1 MADINVTIN
10 PAPSVSAT
18 VSAAP
23 EVDVTIGDGIPKHA
37 VTHAPGGSDSLEAY
51 YATTGSLAY
60 VSGLTTGIG
69 NTGYLTGYVSKTE
82 TGDFYPASNPSGFI
96 TGVDLSNYVT
106 GQVVRPSETGDFITN
121 SETGVFYP
129 TSNPSGFITGVDLSS
144 YATTAYVTGV
154 SGSLQTQITNLS
166 NSTGSYATG
175 SVVRPSDTG
184 AFLTTG
190 AADGR
195 YALRSATGVFIT
207 TGQTG
212 VFASQ
217 AYVTGVSGHLQTQV
231 TAINNQTGNFAL
243 KSATGNFIT
252 TSQTG
257 QFVGTSQTGYY
268 TGIFYPYNSNP
279 LGYVQG
285 AVVRPSQTGIFLSTG
300 AADGRYVAL
309 TGNQT
314 ISGNKKFV
322 NSLVVGNGSAIGS
335 GAATIGF
342 GNYVS
347 GSNSIAFGYSNNIYN
362 LDDTFVIGYGN
373 EALSGLYYPPN
384 DPENPITL
392 EASRLG
398 FILGNACLLA
408 HSGAGIISATDP
420 SQSLNERLMSSGVG
434 TLILRGENGVFVRG
448 TVIQF
453 DKRPTFEGTGFLLS
467 GESLL
472 YSETG
477 NFADLT
483 SNQTI
488 SGVKNFTS
496 RPTVNGTGVLLSGE
510 GGAAA
515 NTGELTGVFYPL
527 NSNPS
532 GYITGVDLSSYATQ
546 SFVTGVSGHLQGQV
560 NTLNGQT
567 GNYVTGSVVRPSE
580 TGNFVTTGQ
589 TGVFVT
595 GSVVRPSETGNFIT
609 TAQTGAFYP
618 SSNPSGFITGVDLS
632 AYVTGAV
639 VRPSETGAFLTTGA
653 ADGRYALQSATGN
666 FITTAQ
672 TGAFYPISNPS
683 GFITGVDL
691 SSYATQSFVTGIS
704 GDLQTKLNT
713 VSGYA
718 VTGYDDSITGISV
731 TGNSTK
737 TITLFQR
744 DGGNLSASFTDASGA
759 LLENVVYTTGNQD
772 ISGLKDFQTRPT
784 VTDIP
789 VLISGDPVDT
799 VHLYAKNDE
808 SITIYKG
815 QPVYIEGANGSNPL
829 IKVASNTG
837 EFSSSKTIG
846 LLAQNLLVNELGY
859 IITEGILEG
868 FDTSAGNAG
877 DPMWLG
883 PTGNILYGTGN
894 KPYGLN
900 NLVYLGVVLRSQ
912 ANNGKVYVQ
921 IQNGFEME
929 ELHNVYALNPSNKD
943 ALLYNSA
950 SGAWFAR
957 QITTGDVSG
966 ISNYVLKSE
975 TGNFITTS
983 QTGQFVGDSETGAF
997 LTTGAADNRYALQ
1010 SATGNFI
1017 TTAQTGQFVSTS
1029 STGAF
1034 LTTGAADARYYGL
1047 ANGQSIS
1054 GYAITGY
1061 NDAVTGISISGDATK
1076 TITLFQKGGTAVSG
1090 SFTDNGGSVSDV
1102 VYTTGDQTISGV
1114 KTFTGTI
1121 LAVSGIIG
1129 STNVIQSSA
1138 NSSIIAGI
1146 SNQISGSQRVVILG
1160 GNSNQVTGTFNLNAA
1175 ILGGSTNKIEGSS
1188 QSSVILAGVSNK
1200 IQFTPYALIG
1210 GGASNT
1216 IRENS
1221 IYSCAFNQ
1229 GNIIDTSSYSA
1240 AFGSY
1245 HIISGAP
1252 ISCAF
1257 GYGTKADRYGMKTFG
1272 SDYFTTQGDAQHWER
1287 TLYALTQNG
1296 ETKILSSDIPDVG
1309 MPENP
1314 VYYDL
1319 LNGQANK
1326 VILSTIKV
1334 LGVDED
1340 ANVSQYMRKAVISVN
1355 NSNVQQIKHIES
1367 IGTDLEEAGQATF
1380 SIDSSTFKIIAS
1392 GLVNNQTRWMAHV
1405 DAIELKLPPAYP

>member
-23 EVDVTIGDGIPKHA
+23 EVDVTIGEGISKHA

-60 VSGLTTGIG
+60 VSGLTSGVG
-69 NTGYLTGYVSKTE
+69 NTGYLTGYVLKTE
-82 TGDFYPASNPSGFI
+82 TGDFYPVSNPSGFI

-129 TSNPSGFITGVDLSS
+129 NSNPSGFITGVDLSS

-166 NSTGSYATG
+166 NSTGSYVTG
-175 SVVRPSDTG
+175 SVVRPSETGVFVTTGQTGQFVTGSVVRPSETGDFVTNSETG
-184 AFLTTG
+184 AFYPTSNPSGFITGVDLSAYVTGQVVRPSETGDFVTNSQTGAFYPVSNPSGFITGVDLSGYVTGSVVRPSETGDFITSSQTGSFYPTSNPSGFITGVDLSAYVTGDVVRPSETGLFLTTG
-190 AADGR
+190 AADAR
-195 YALRSATGVFIT
+195 YVGLTGD
-207 TGQTG
+207 QT
-212 VFASQ
+212 
-217 AYVTGVSGHLQTQV
+217 VSG
-231 TAINNQTGNFAL
+231 IKNFA
-243 KSATGNFIT
+243 
-252 TSQTG
+252 
-257 QFVGTSQTGYY
+257 
-268 TGIFYPYNSNP
+268 
-279 LGYVQG
+279 
-285 AVVRPSQTGIFLSTG
+285 
-300 AADGRYVAL
+300 
-309 TGNQT
+309 
-314 ISGNKKFV
+314 
-322 NSLVVGNGSAIGS
+322 
-335 GAATIGF
+335 
-342 GNYVS
+342 
-347 GSNSIAFGYSNNIYN
+347 
-362 LDDTFVIGYGN
+362 
-373 EALSGLYYPPN
+373 
-384 DPENPITL
+384 
-392 EASRLG
+392 
-398 FILGNACLLA
+398 
-408 HSGAGIISATDP
+408 
-420 SQSLNERLMSSGVG
+420 
-434 TLILRGENGVFVRG
+434 
-448 TVIQF
+448 
-453 DKRPTFEGTGFLLS
+453 
-467 GESLL
+467 
-472 YSETG
+472 
-477 NFADLT
+477 
-483 SNQTI
+483 
-488 SGVKNFTS
+488 S

-789 VLISGDPVDT
+789 VLISGDPVDI

-921 IQNGFEME
+921 IQNGFEIE

-997 LTTGAADNRYALQ
+997 LTTGAADGRYALQSETGVFVTTGQTGQFVTGAVVRPTETGAFLTTGAADSRYALQ

-1017 TTAQTGQFVSTS
+1017 TTAQTGQFYPTSNPSGYITGVDLSAYVTGAVVRPSETGGFVSILGDQSISGIKTFNS
-1029 STGAF
+1029 GILISATGGSDTNAFQIKNIVDPNNPSLNALMISPTADGTRRMYFGEGDKDYFAINLQNVGRFESFPPEIFPDADFTIRLNYNTNLYLSHVPSQNSAILPMMVSQEDSLPNDGYFKLLANSKNTGSGSALVIDTKYQKTGGYLFEARVTGVNRFSLDVSGNISGNGASFVERPTVGSIGVALTGDLTGYASKTETGAF

-1061 NDAVTGISISGDATK
+1061 NDAVTGMSVTGDTTK
-1076 TITLFQKGGTAVSG
+1076 TITLFQRDGTTVTANFADNASSG
-1090 SFTDNGGSVSDV
+1090 SNDTGYLTGYVSKSETGNIAVGAISLSLNGGGSTITTGYKSFTTVTFSGEILEYTILADRTGSIVIDV
-1102 VYTTGDQTISGV
+1102 WKDSYGNFPLTTGDSICVSSKPTLATGIKNTDSTLTSWTKTFSAGDVFGFNVDSVSGV
-1114 KTFTGTI
+1114 
-1121 LAVSGIIG
+1121 
-1129 STNVIQSSA
+1129 TNV
-1138 NSSIIAGI
+1138 
-1146 SNQISGSQRVVILG
+1146 
-1160 GNSNQVTGTFNLNAA
+1160 NLT
-1175 ILGGSTNKIEGSS
+1175 LK
-1188 QSSVILAGVSNK
+1188 VK
-1200 IQFTPYALIG
+1200 
-1210 GGASNT
+1210 
-1216 IRENS
+1216 
-1221 IYSCAFNQ
+1221 
-1229 GNIIDTSSYSA
+1229 
-1240 AFGSY
+1240 
-1245 HIISGAP
+1245 
-1252 ISCAF
+1252 
-1257 GYGTKADRYGMKTFG
+1257 KA
-1272 SDYFTTQGDAQHWER
+1272 
-1287 TLYALTQNG
+1287 
-1296 ETKILSSDIPDVG
+1296 
-1309 MPENP
+1309 
-1314 VYYDL
+1314 
-1319 LNGQANK
+1319 
-1326 VILSTIKV
+1326 
-1334 LGVDED
+1334 
-1340 ANVSQYMRKAVISVN
+1340 
-1355 NSNVQQIKHIES
+1355 
-1367 IGTDLEEAGQATF
+1367 
-1380 SIDSSTFKIIAS
+1380 
-1392 GLVNNQTRWMAHV
+1392 
-1405 DAIELKLPPAYP
+1405 